1 MQFIAYILIYP
12 FLWLISILP
21 FRLLYLFSDCAYI
34 FTYYVLGYRKKV
46 VQNNLLLVFPEKTE
60 KERKRIMKG
69 FYHHFCDMIFESIK
83 SLTIS
88 EKQIKKRF
96 IFNNLNEIKKF
107 EDANKSLILMCGH
120 YGSWEWV
127 MTLQRHLNF
136 AGYGVYKRLRNVHF
150 DKLVKRV
157 RGKYNSYLIT
167 TKEAIPTLITLKKE
181 NKLFLCGMAADQSPK
196 LRKAY
201 HWNEF
206 MGIKV
211 PIHTGS
217 EMISKK
223 LNLPVVFLKVSKV
236 KRGHYN
242 ATFKT
247 IANDPNTFD
256 DYQITDIFMKL
267 VEEQI
272 YEDPKYYLWSH
283 NRWKHK
289 DSVPKNFQ

>member
-12 FLWLISILP
+12 FLWIVSILP
-21 FRLLYLFSDCAYI
+21 FRILYIISDGAYLLAYYI
-34 FTYYVLGYRKKV
+34 LGYRKKIV
-46 VQNNLLLVFPEKTE
+46 KKNLLLVFPEKSE
-60 KERKRIMKG
+60 IERKQIMKG

-88 EKQIKKRF
+88 EKQINKRF
-96 IFNNLNEIKKF
+96 VFNNLEEIRKF
-107 EDANKSLILMCGH
+107 EDANQSIILMCGH

-136 AGYGVYKRLRNVHF
+136 KGYGVYKRLRNAYF

-167 TKEAIPTLITLKKE
+167 TKEAIPTLINLKKQGE
-181 NKLFLCGMAADQSPK
+181 LFLCGMAADQSPK

-201 HWNEF
+201 HWKNF
-206 MGIKV
+206 MGVKV

-223 LNLPVVFLKVSKV
+223 LNLPVVFLRVNKV
-236 KRGHYN
+236 KRGYYEAN
-242 ATFKT
+242 FETIADDPSTFK
-247 IANDPNTFD
+247 
-256 DYQITDIFMKL
+256 DYQITDKFMEL

-272 YEDPKYYLWSH
+272 HEDAQFYLWSH

-289 DSVPKNFQ
+289 DSVPENFQ